1 MSRLS
6 GRMCHCLFCNAEIL
20 DHLVLVTRIK
30 VSFLFFFSLKSY
42 PNQLIW
48 LHGLLSPEHAWKCIE
63 TISSRVSISLVQFR
77 VINLGQA

>member
-30 VSFLFFFSLKSY
+30 VSFLFFFF
-42 PNQLIW
+42 
-48 LHGLLSPEHAWKCIE
+48 LSEIISKPTDLAAWVAEPRACME
-63 TISSRVSISLVQFR
+63 VY
-77 VINLGQA
+77 

>member
-30 VSFLFFFSLKSY
+30 GSFFFFFF
-42 PNQLIW
+42 
-48 LHGLLSPEHAWKCIE
+48 LSEI
-63 TISSRVSISLVQFR
+63 ISKPTDLAVWVAEPRACMEVY
-77 VINLGQA
+77 